1 MKRIFFILSL
11 ATLAVSC
18 NEEFLDS
25 APTETI
31 ATPQTS
37 FKLNGLYVMMIN
49 TGTGGTTAHEDFGQK
64 GYDIISD
71 LLSADM
77 ALARNGYNRYLRVAN
92 LSATV
97 DFTQNTPNYIGW
109 RYYYRVIGGA
119 NDIINDLG
127 GNDAVPTAESDK
139 YIMGQAKALRAYAYF
154 YLAQFYNTSYKPE
167 EASLPIYTMP
177 QQAAQP
183 KSKQSEVYNLIIS
196 DLTTA
201 ISLLENYA
209 RPNKGYIDKNVA
221 KGLLAYT
228 YAAMGENAKAGAL
241 SLELINTTTYPVTSQ
256 EQAVGGFE
264 DKYNGGFNSIS
275 TPSWMWGFDLTN
287 DNGLDLISWWGQM
300 DMFTYSYQSV
310 GDYKTADAGLVSSIP
325 DYDIRKQQFAG
336 EYNGYKYFPTNK
348 FYNAAREVQGARNVT
363 DDYIYM
369 RIDEFH
375 MLAAESLAKSGSE
388 AQAKTIL
395 KNYLRNRY
403 VGTGDTPAEIAA
415 NLEAKLDSDINGLAG
430 QSLLDFIYKNT
441 RIEFWGEGKSY
452 LAMKRNRATVTR
464 SANHQF
470 FPNTSYSYDDP
481 KLSFKIP
488 QAEIQNNP
496 YLD

>member
-1 MKRIFFILSL
+1 MKRIFFILSTISVL
-11 ATLAVSC
+11 AISC

-31 ATPQTS
+31 ATPKTE

-49 TGTGGTTAHEDFGQK
+49 TATGGTTAHEDFGQK

-71 LLSADM
+71 LLSGDM

-92 LSATV
+92 LTSTI

-127 GNDAVPTAESDK
+127 GNDAIPVTDSDK

-154 YLAQFYNTSYKPE
+154 YLMQFYNPSYKPD
-167 EASLPIYTMP
+167 EASIPVYTMP
-177 QQAAQP
+177 QQSAQP

-201 ISLLENYA
+201 INLLDKYT
-209 RPNKGYIDKNVA
+209 RPNKGYIDKSVA

-228 YAAMGENAKAGAL
+228 YAAIGENGKAATL
-241 SLELINTTTYPVTSQ
+241 SVDLITNSTYPVTTQ
-256 EQAVGGFE
+256 DQAVGGI
-264 DKYNGGFNSIS
+264 DGKYNGGFNLIT

-310 GDYKTADAGLVSSIP
+310 GDYKTADAGLVNSIK

-336 EYNGYKYFPTNK
+336 EFNGYKYFPTNK
-348 FYNAAREVQGARNVT
+348 FYNAARKIQGARNVT

-375 MLAAESLAKSGSE
+375 MLAAETLAKSGNE
-388 AQAKTIL
+388 PQAKTIL

-403 VGTGDTPAEIAA
+403 IGANAEA
-415 NLEAKLDSDINGLAG
+415 NLSADIDGLAG
-430 QSLLDFIYKNT
+430 QSLLDFIYRNT

-452 LAMKRNRATVTR
+452 LAMKRNKATITR
-464 SANHQF
+464 GSNHQF

-488 QAEIQNNP
+488 QAEVQNNP
-496 YLD
+496 YID